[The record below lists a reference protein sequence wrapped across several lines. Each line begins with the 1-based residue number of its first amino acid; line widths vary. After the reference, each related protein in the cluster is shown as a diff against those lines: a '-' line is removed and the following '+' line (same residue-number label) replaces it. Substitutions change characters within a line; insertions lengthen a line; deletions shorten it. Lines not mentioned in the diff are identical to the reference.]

1 MTSLRVLLQPWAHV
15 DAIMAAS
22 TPEPYW
28 FWHGG
33 IELYAG
39 D

>member
-15 DAIMAAS
+15 DAIKAVS
-22 TPEPYW
+22 TPKPFW

-33 IELYAG
+33 IELYAEV
-39 D
+39 